1 VPAPGARGGA
11 ADDTASPSGESW
23 NRGPALLVAAVLF
36 MEHLDGTILVTAAPA
51 IAADLGVSGAE
62 VGLAITAYLITVAT
76 AIPVGGWLASRFG
89 PRRVFCSSIVVFTLA
104 SVLCALSGSLAVLV
118 LGRVLQ
124 GLGGAMMVPVG
135 RLIVLRATQKQDL
148 LRAIAYITW
157 PALLAPVLAPL
168 AGGLLTAHAGW
179 PWIFLVNVPLGVLA
193 LVAALRIVPDS
204 APEPRALDWR
214 GLLWCTAAVF
224 GLVTGMELVAGAE
237 GTGTGVLLLVA
248 AAASGILAVRW
259 LLRTATPLLD
269 LRVYRVATYRTANAG
284 GFVYRLVISSVPF
297 LLPLLFQDGFG
308 WSPVEAGLLVTAVFV
323 GNLGVK
329 PATTP
334 LLRRFGFRAVL
345 IGAVAGGAGCL
356 AACTALTPDTPVPA
370 LAALLTLSGA
380 LRSIGFSAYN
390 ALQFAD
396 VAPEQMPSAN
406 TLSATGAQLAGGLG
420 VAAGALALQA
430 SAALGHGLP
439 VGELFPY
446 HAAFGLMAALLLV
459 PLAGAVR
466 LSPAAA
472 AEVTGRP
479 AGGRSGA
486 SSEPPPRG

>member
-1 VPAPGARGGA
+1 M
-11 ADDTASPSGESW
+11 
-23 NRGPALLVAAVLF
+23 LF

-62 VGLAITAYLITVAT
+62 LGVAITAYLITVAT
-76 AIPVGGWLASRFG
+76 AVPLGGWLASRSG
-89 PRRVFCSSIVVFTLA
+89 SRRVFCSSIVVFTLA

-135 RLIVLRATQKQDL
+135 QLIVLRATPKRDM
-148 LRAIAYITW
+148 LRAIAYLTW

-168 AGGLLTAHAGW
+168 AGGLLTTHAGW

-193 LVAALRIVPDS
+193 LVAALRIVPGS
-204 APEPRALDWR
+204 APEPRPLDWR
-214 GLLWCTAAVF
+214 GLLWCTTAVF
-224 GLVTGMELVAGAE
+224 GLVTGMELIAGAGPP
-237 GTGTGVLLLVA
+237 GTDALLLDA
-248 AAASGILAVRW
+248 ATASGTLGVRW

-269 LRVYRVATYRTANAG
+269 LQVYRITTYRAASAG

-297 LLPLLFQDGFG
+297 LLPLLFQDDFG

-323 GNLGVK
+323 GNLGIK
-329 PATTP
+329 LATTP
-334 LLRRFGFRAVL
+334 LLRRYGFQAVL
-345 IGAVAGGAGCL
+345 IGALAGGAVCL
-356 AACTALTPDTPVPA
+356 AACTVLTPDTPVPA

-380 LRSIGFSAYN
+380 LRSIEFSAYN
-390 ALQFAD
+390 SLQFAD

-420 VAAGALALQA
+420 VAVGALVLQV
-430 SAALGHGLP
+430 SATLSHGLP
-439 VGELFPY
+439 DGEFLPY
-446 HAAFGLMAALLLV
+446 RVVLALRAALLLV

-466 LSPAAA
+466 LSPASA
-472 AEVTGRP
+472 AEVAGRR
-479 AGGRSGA
+479 AGGRSGT
-486 SSEPPPRG
+486 SSEPPARG